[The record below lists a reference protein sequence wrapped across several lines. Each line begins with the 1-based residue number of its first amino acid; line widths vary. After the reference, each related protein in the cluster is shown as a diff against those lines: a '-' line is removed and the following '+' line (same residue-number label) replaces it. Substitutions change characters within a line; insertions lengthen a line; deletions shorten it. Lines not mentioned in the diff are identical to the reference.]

1 MVLKLPERVSQWLGA
16 LPCGGS
22 VGMHFT
28 PGSPLSSG
36 LASSRGE
43 VFPFTPQ
50 WECRE
55 KPHVVRA
62 ELWASLQLSN
72 SNLSST
78 VKADSCFSWGF
89 MEWGNW
95 LAFRCCVAHKN
106 SSHHNLEMIASTGS
120 APGMSSVWEPRCGL
134 RGREPLSREGHSP
147 WLSLNSLSLSLS
159 VSLCFRLLP
168 SFPLPKPPSLWLHV
182 YKLRDLLLA
191 CCIWERI
198 VSCPSGNPSWVFF
211 LIILL

>member
-1 MVLKLPERVSQWLGA
+1 MTLGA
-16 LPCGGS
+16 QVFIWSCSSQSGCLSGLGRFRAVVLWEC
-22 VGMHFT
+22 T
-28 PGSPLSSG
+28 SPPAPPTSGG

-95 LAFRCCVAHKN
+95 LAFRFRVAHKN
-106 SSHHNLEMIASTGS
+106 SSLHNLEMLARSSMWEREQRVGTEVRAAQEGT
-120 APGMSSVWEPRCGL
+120 ALPGRALTLAFSQ
-134 RGREPLSREGHSP
+134 
-147 WLSLNSLSLSLS
+147 LSLSLS
-159 VSLCFRLLP
+159 PSASV
-168 SFPLPKPPSLWLHV
+168 SFPPSHSPSPHLCGCTCISSETCCWLAV
-182 YKLRDLLLA
+182 P
-191 CCIWERI
+191 EN
-198 VSCPSGNPSWVFF
+198 G
-211 LIILL
+211 